1 MHQTAELFRS
11 HPASTPVPRQHP
23 ESGKT
28 ETSVSGSTPRDENAG
43 GVFRSSWSPPKGDVA
58 CWAFS
63 PSREL
68 RGLGIAADP
77 VEIEWPFSPVSVQLS
92 LDLSFPG
99 VL

>member
-1 MHQTAELFRS
+1 MLQTAELFRS
-11 HPASTPVPRQHP
+11 HPESMPVPRQHSK
-23 ESGKT
+23 SGKT
-28 ETSVSGSTPRDENAG
+28 EPSVSGSTPRDENAG
-43 GVFRSSWSPPKGDVA
+43 GLFHSSLPPPKGHIA

-68 RGLGIAADP
+68 RWLGIAADP
-77 VEIEWPFSPVSVQLS
+77 VEIEWLLFPVSVQLS